1 MKVFHSIRWRLQF
14 WYALL
19 LASVLAAFSISAYEI
34 ARADLVRSADADLER
49 RAGALSRAIR
59 NPPPPAGAP
68 RRILEGLPGDSAA
81 ARPPPRDDL
90 EPPLRPPGPEG
101 DGQINAASLPDR
113 LGFRLTPQEE
123 ADYGSG
129 NAARWYYVIWL
140 RNGAQVIRS
149 PAAPADVSRPARIRP
164 RFPAPV
170 LRSRGDTHEAF
181 LTIGPGEVVLVGHSL
196 TADLLHLHHIAW
208 LVTSAAVLILG
219 LGLLGGHWLVGRSLR
234 PIEEISSAAAKIA
247 AGNLGE
253 RIGARDT
260 ASELGEL
267 AQVLDTTFARL
278 EGSFAQQARFTAD
291 AAHELRTPLAVLL
304 THTQNALAVPCG
316 SDEHQEAFA
325 ACQRAAQRMRALIE
339 SLLWLA
345 RLDSGDQTLKKV
357 RFNLADRVA
366 DCVALLRPLAEK
378 SAITVRTN
386 LAPAECTGDPGQIDQ
401 VIINLLTNAIDH
413 NFEKGEVRVA
423 TLAGLNGATLAVADN
438 GPGIA
443 SDHLPH
449 IFDRFYRADESRSR
463 SSGGAGLGLAIAK
476 AIVEAHGGSLR
487 AESEP
492 GHGAIFTAS
501 FPN

>member
-19 LASVLAAFSISAYEI
+19 LASVLAAFAISAYGI
-34 ARADLVRSADADLER
+34 TRADLVRSADADLER
-49 RAGALSRAIR
+49 RAGSLSRAIR
-59 NPPPPAGAP
+59 NPAPPAGVP
-68 RRILEGLPGDSAA
+68 RRILEGPPQDDPVD
-81 ARPPPRDDL
+81 RPPPRGGL
-90 EPPLRPPGPEG
+90 EPPLRPPGPEAG
-101 DGQINAASLPDR
+101 DQISAASLPDR
-113 LGFRLTPQEE
+113 LSLRLPPQEE
-123 ADYGSG
+123 ADYGPG
-129 NAARWYYVIWL
+129 NAAMWYYVIWL

-149 PAAPADVSRPARIRP
+149 PAAPADVPRPARTRP

-170 LRSRGDTHEAF
+170 LRSRGDAHEAF
-181 LTIGPGEVVLVGHSL
+181 LMIGPGEIVLVGHSL
-196 TADLLHLHHIAW
+196 AADLLHLHHIAW
-208 LVTSAAVLILG
+208 LVTSAAGLILG

-253 RIGARDT
+253 RIGTRDT

-278 EGSFAQQARFTAD
+278 EASFARQARFTAD

-304 THTQNALAVPCG
+304 THTQNALAVPCE
-316 SDEHQEAFA
+316 SEEHQEAFA

-345 RLDSGDQTLKKV
+345 RLDSGGQTLTKA
-357 RFNLADRVA
+357 RFNLAERVA
-366 DCVALLRPLAEK
+366 DCVALLRPLADK
-378 SAITVRTN
+378 RAITVRTN
-386 LAPAECTGDPGQIDQ
+386 LAQTGCTGDPGKIDQ

-413 NFEKGEVRVA
+413 NFERGEVRVA
-423 TLAGLNGATLAVADN
+423 TLPGPNGATLIVADN

-443 SDHLPH
+443 ADHLPH
-449 IFDRFYRADESRSR
+449 IFDRFFRADESRSR
-463 SSGGAGLGLAIAK
+463 SSGGVGLGLAIAK
-476 AIVEAHGGSLR
+476 AIVEAHGGSLC

-492 GHGAIFTAS
+492 GHGATFTAS
-501 FPN
+501 FPD